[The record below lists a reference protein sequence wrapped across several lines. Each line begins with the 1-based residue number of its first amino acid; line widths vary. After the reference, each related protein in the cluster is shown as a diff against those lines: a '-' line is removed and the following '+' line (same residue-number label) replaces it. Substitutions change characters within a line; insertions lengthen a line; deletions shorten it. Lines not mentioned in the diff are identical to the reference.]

1 VEQSSGCIELIFC
14 GLHHFDLVLEMDE
27 VLKFVSPDILRWNG
41 LTKPQEYYAPEDT
54 NVIYILATNWQTMDQ
69 KAA

>member
-1 VEQSSGCIELIFC
+1 
-14 GLHHFDLVLEMDE
+14 MDE
-27 VLKFVSPDILRWNG
+27 VLEFVSLDILGWNG
-41 LTKPQEYYAPEDT
+41 LTRPQEYYALEGT